1 MVCVARLHPGSRDF
15 GPPRPPTVLHVVDGL
30 EECGPEAVLV
40 PLVAELARQELARS
54 VVVTAACR
62 DDAALLSALRHHAEA
77 VVALDQRRSW
87 DPRTTAAIA
96 RIGRHHGVD
105 VIHSQPGV
113 AHVHA
118 RGAALL
124 LRKPHVTT
132 VHTQPDRAGGR
143 SRGDSFAEGLT
154 GFASARV
161 VAPCSQVADAYA
173 QAHRGAAGR
182 LRVVAS
188 SAPALPTAPPDELH
202 DLRAALSAGRD
213 VPIVLCVTRLEP
225 SKGVED
231 LIDASRRLIDA
242 GVRMRVVIAGDGSQ
256 RDQLEARVRERGL
269 EHVCALL
276 GPRRDVGSLLAVADL
291 FCLPSHHE
299 GVPPILLEA
308 LAAGLPSVA
317 TRVGGVPELI
327 MHGRTGLLVPPGDPV
342 ELGRA
347 LKRVIRHP
355 VFAEHLA
362 DGGRGVASARTPRA
376 FARGY
381 AELYRELV
389 AA

>member
-1 MVCVARLHPGSRDF
+1 MVCMARLLSPASSQH
-15 GPPRPPTVLHVVDGL
+15 PPTVLHVVDGL

-40 PLVAELARQELARS
+40 PLVEELARQELARS
-54 VVVTAACR
+54 VVVTAAT
-62 DDAALLSALRHHAEA
+62 DDDTPLMSALRRHAEA
-77 VVALDQRRSW
+77 VVALDHRRPW
-87 DPRTTAAIA
+87 DPRTTTAIA
-96 RIGRHHGVD
+96 RIGRRHGVD

-132 VHTQPDRAGGR
+132 VHAPPDRDGGR

-154 GFASARV
+154 AFTSARV
-161 VAPCSQVADAYA
+161 VASCNQVADAYA

-182 LRVVAS
+182 LRIVAG
-188 SAPALPTAPPDELH
+188 SASALPAAAPEELR
-202 DLRAALSAGRD
+202 DLRDALSAGRD

-225 SKGVED
+225 SKGIED
-231 LIDASRRLIDA
+231 LIDAARRLVDA
-242 GVRMRVVIAGDGSQ
+242 GVEMRVVIAGDGSQ
-256 RDQLEARVRERGL
+256 REQLEARVRERGV
-269 EHVCALL
+269 EDVCALL
-276 GPRRDVGSLLAVADL
+276 GPRRDIGSLLAVADV

-299 GVPPILLEA
+299 GVPPILLDA
-308 LAAGLPSVA
+308 LAAGLPCVA
-317 TRVGGVPELI
+317 ARVGGVPELI
-327 MHGRTGLLVPPGDPV
+327 LHGRTGLLVPPGDPV

-362 DGGRGVASARTPRA
+362 DGGRGVASSRTPRA
-376 FARGY
+376 LARDY

>member
-1 MVCVARLHPGSRDF
+1 MARLQ
-15 GPPRPPTVLHVVDGL
+15 PPTVLHVVDGL

-54 VVVTAACR
+54 VVVTAASA
-62 DDAALLSALRHHAEA
+62 DDAPLVAALRRHAEA
-77 VVALDQRRSW
+77 VVALDHRRSW
-87 DPRTTAAIA
+87 DPRTTTAIA
-96 RIGRHHGVD
+96 RIGRRHRVD

-113 AHVHA
+113 AHLHA

-132 VHTQPDRAGGR
+132 VHAQPDRDGGR
-143 SRGDSFAEGLT
+143 SRGDSLAEGLT
-154 GFASARV
+154 AFASARV
-161 VAPCSQVADAYA
+161 VAPCNQVADAYA

-188 SAPALPTAPPDELH
+188 SAPALPAAAPE
-202 DLRAALSAGRD
+202 DLRDLRGALSAGRE

-231 LIDASRRLIDA
+231 LIDASRRLVDA
-242 GVRMRVVIAGDGSQ
+242 GVQMRLVIAGDGSQ
-256 RDQLEARVRERGL
+256 RERLESLVRERGL
-269 EHVCALL
+269 DDVCALL
-276 GPRRDVGSLLAVADL
+276 GPRHDIGSLLAVADV

-299 GVPPILLEA
+299 GVPPMLLEA

-327 MHGRTGLLVPPGDPV
+327 VHGRTGLLVPPGDPV

-347 LKRVIRHP
+347 LKRVLSHP
-355 VFAEHLA
+355 VFAAHLA
-362 DGGRGVASARTPRA
+362 DGGRGVASAHTPKA

-381 AELYRELV
+381 AELYRELL

>member
-1 MVCVARLHPGSRDF
+1 MARLNPGS
-15 GPPRPPTVLHVVDGL
+15 RPPTVLHVVDGL

-40 PLVAELARQELARS
+40 PLIAELTRQELARS
-54 VVVTAACR
+54 VVVTAASA
-62 DDAALLSALRHHAEA
+62 DDTALLSTLRRHAEA
-77 VVALDQRRSW
+77 VVALDHRRSW
-87 DPRTTAAIA
+87 DPRTTTAIA
-96 RIGRHHGVD
+96 RIGRRHGVD
-105 VIHSQPGV
+105 LVHSQPGV

-132 VHTQPDRAGGR
+132 VHAQPDRDRGR
-143 SRGDSFAEGLT
+143 SRGEGLT
-154 GFASARV
+154 AFASARV
-161 VAPCSQVADAYA
+161 VASCNQVADAYA
-173 QAHRGAAGR
+173 QAHRGTAGR

-188 SAPALPTAPPDELH
+188 SAPALPAAPPEQLGA
-202 DLRAALSAGRD
+202 LREALSAGRD

-231 LIDASRRLIDA
+231 LIDASRRLVDA
-242 GVRMRVVIAGDGSQ
+242 DVRMRVVIAGDGSQ
-256 RDQLEARVRERGL
+256 REQLAARVRERGV
-269 EHVCALL
+269 EDVCALL
-276 GPRRDVGSLLAVADL
+276 GPRRDIGSLLAVADV

-308 LAAGLPSVA
+308 LAEGLPSVA

-327 MHGRTGLLVPPGDPV
+327 SHGRTGLLVEPGDPV

>member
-1 MVCVARLHPGSRDF
+1 MVYVARHSKATS
-15 GPPRPPTVLHVVDGL
+15 RPPTVLHVVDRL

-40 PLVAELARQELARS
+40 PLVAELARQQLARS
-54 VVVTAACR
+54 VVVTAAS
-62 DDAALLSALRHHAEA
+62 DDEAPLMRALRDHAEA
-77 VVALDQRRSW
+77 VVALDTRRW
-87 DPRTTAAIA
+87 WNPRTTAAIA
-96 RIGRHHGVD
+96 RIGRRHEVD
-105 VIHSQPGV
+105 VIHSQPG
-113 AHVHA
+113 AGHVHA

-124 LRKPHVTT
+124 LRKPHLTT
-132 VHTQPDRAGGR
+132 VHTQPDNGDGR
-143 SRGDSFAEGLT
+143 SRGDAFAEALT
-154 GFASARV
+154 AFASARV
-161 VAPCSQVADAYA
+161 VAPCNQVADAYA

-182 LRVVAS
+182 LRIVAS
-188 SAPALPTAPPDELH
+188 AAPALPTAPPDELR
-202 DLRAALSAGRD
+202 DLRRALSAGRD

-225 SKGVED
+225 AKGVED
-231 LIDASRRLIDA
+231 LIEASRRLVDA
-242 GVRMRVVIAGDGSQ
+242 GVDLRVVIAGDGSQ
-256 RDQLEARVRERGL
+256 REGLEALVRGRGL
-269 EHVCALL
+269 DDVCTLL
-276 GPRRDVGSLLAVADL
+276 GPRRDIGSLLAVADV

-327 MHGRTGLLVPPGDPV
+327 MHGRTGLLVPPGDAV

-362 DGGRGVASARTPRA
+362 DGGRGVASARTSKA